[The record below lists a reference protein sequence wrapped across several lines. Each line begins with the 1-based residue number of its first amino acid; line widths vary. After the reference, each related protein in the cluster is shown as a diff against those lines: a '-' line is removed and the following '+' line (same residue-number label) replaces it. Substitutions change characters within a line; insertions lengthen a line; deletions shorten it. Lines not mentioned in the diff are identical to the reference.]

1 MLTRKQKR
9 LISLAAI
16 FAVSVLSVVLT
27 YTIIHVDLLPSKY
40 ILLFV
45 AIILSLNILS
55 ATCLL
60 IKKAWTRVFASF
72 IHIFLITI
80 SILGINY
87 VGKADSFLEEAFNNY
102 SGDTTLYNI
111 VVSATGNY
119 KTLEDLKGRDVSY
132 FNFYNNV
139 EGIKKEISKKIED
152 PTVKE
157 QTNIVET
164 FELLFNGEISSVILA
179 EGFKEELTEVIT
191 DFDKKVLF
199 IATFEVE
206 TKISEAPLPNNTD
219 VEEGE
224 TTTTSKTT
232 TTKALE
238 KLSQGN
244 AINIYISGVDVG
256 SRSDLNMIATINPN
270 TKKILLTSI
279 PRDCAVVIPGVGTGK
294 PEKLSYSGFYGLKT
308 SRYVVEQVT
317 GIKFDY
323 AIKVTFQSIVN
334 MVDLVGG
341 IDVNSDREFN
351 SYHMP
356 GWKVQK
362 GINHMDGA
370 KALAYARERQAYA
383 PNGDVHRVLNQQ
395 QVLSATL
402 NKFVK
407 DKSLLLKYD
416 EILNSL
422 SSFYTTD
429 IPRSV
434 ISKYVKM
441 QLNNMS
447 SWKITSQSVKGSYY
461 DDYTNY
467 FQNVKTHL
475 FKPSEESLKSNIEK
489 IKNVVAGK

>member
-16 FAVSVLSVVLT
+16 FVVSVLSVVLT
-27 YTIIHVDLLPSKY
+27 YTVIDIDLIPAKY
-40 ILLFV
+40 LLLFV
-45 AIILSLNILS
+45 AIILTLNILS
-55 ATCLL
+55 AACLL
-60 IKKAWTRVFASF
+60 VKKVWTRVIAVI
-72 IHIFLITI
+72 IHIILIVL
-80 SILGINY
+80 SIAGINY
-87 VGKADSFLEEAFNNY
+87 IGKADNFLDEAFENY
-102 SGDTTLYNI
+102 TVDTTVYNI
-111 VVSATGNY
+111 VVSSEGNY

-132 FNFYNNV
+132 FNFYNNID
-139 EGIKKEISKKIED
+139 GIKDEVSKKID
-152 PTVKE
+152 GPTMKE
-157 QTNIVET
+157 QLDMMST

-179 EGFKEELTEVIT
+179 EGFKDELAEMIPE
-191 DFDKKVLF
+191 FDSKVLVLD
-199 IATFEVE
+199 TFEVE
-206 TKISEAPLPNNTD
+206 TKVGEDTLPDHNAPN
-219 VEEGE
+219 EGE
-224 TTTTSKTT
+224 TTTTV
-232 TTKALE
+232 TTKELQ
-238 KLSQGN
+238 KLSQGD
-244 AINIYISGVDVG
+244 AINIYISGVDYG

-279 PRDCAVVIPGVGTGK
+279 PRDCAAVIPGVGTGK
-294 PEKLSYSGFYGLKT
+294 PEKLSYSGLYGLNT

-323 AIKVTFQSIVN
+323 AIKVTFNSIVK

-341 IDVNSDREFN
+341 IDIVSDKEFKAF
-351 SYHMP
+351 HMP
-356 GWKVQK
+356 GWTVKK
-362 GINHMDGA
+362 GKNHMDGA

-395 QVLSATL
+395 QVVSATL
-402 NKFVK
+402 NKLAK
-407 DKSLLLKYD
+407 DRSLLLKYD

-447 SWKITSQSVKGSYY
+447 GWSITSQSIKGSYY

-467 FQNVKTHL
+467 FQTVTTHL
-475 FKPSEESLKSNIEK
+475 FKPSESSLQKNINK

>member
-16 FAVSVLSVVLT
+16 FVVSVLSVVLT
-27 YTIIHVDLLPSKY
+27 YTVIHIDLVPAKY
-40 ILLFV
+40 LLLFV
-45 AIILSLNILS
+45 AIILTLNILS

-60 IKKAWTRVFASF
+60 VKKVWTRIIAVI
-72 IHIFLITI
+72 IHIILIVI
-80 SILGINY
+80 SIVGINY
-87 VGKADSFLEEAFNNY
+87 VGKADTFLDEAFNNY
-102 SGDTTLYNI
+102 TVDTTVYNI
-111 VVSATGNY
+111 VVSANGKY
-119 KTLEDLKGRDVSY
+119 KTLDDLKGRDVSY
-132 FNFYNNV
+132 FNFYNNI
-139 EGIKKEISKKIED
+139 EGIKEEVSKKID
-152 PTVKE
+152 GPTMKE
-157 QTNIVET
+157 QLDMMST
-164 FELLFNGEISSVILA
+164 FESLFNGEISSVILA
-179 EGFKEELTEVIT
+179 EGFKDELAEMISE
-191 DFDKKVLF
+191 FDNKIVVLD
-199 IATFEVE
+199 TFEVE
-206 TKISEAPLPNNTD
+206 TKVGEDVLPDHNAPD
-219 VEEGE
+219 GEE
-224 TTTTSKTT
+224 TTTTI
-232 TTKALE
+232 TTKVLE
-238 KLSQGN
+238 KLSQGD
-244 AINIYISGVDVG
+244 AINIYISGVDYG

-279 PRDCAVVIPGVGTGK
+279 PRDCAVIIPGVGTGK
-294 PEKLSYSGFYGLKT
+294 PEKLSYSGMYGLKT

-323 AIKVTFQSIVN
+323 AIKVTFQSIVK

-341 IDVNSDREFN
+341 IDVESDKEFN
-351 SYHMP
+351 AFHMKN
-356 GWKVQK
+356 WKVKK
-362 GINHMDGA
+362 GMNHMDGA

-395 QVLSATL
+395 QVVSATL
-402 NKFVK
+402 NKFAK

-429 IPRSV
+429 IPRDV

-447 SWKITSQSVKGSYY
+447 GWRITSQSIKGSYY

-467 FQNVKTHL
+467 FQNVTTHI
-475 FKPSEESLKSNIEK
+475 FKPSESSLQKNINK